1 MSKYGIQNGYFSN
14 TINIGQ
20 INEAQDAF
28 IDKEDHTD
36 AAIYAVATHVLH
48 KHGGKY
54 VGSLGTHDVEISV
67 TPRNETHGSA
77 R

>member
-1 MSKYGIQNGYFSN
+1 MSKYGIQNGYLSN
-14 TINIGQ
+14 TISIGR
-20 INEAQDAF
+20 INKAQDAF
-28 IDKEDHTD
+28 LDKEDHTD

-54 VGSLGTHDVEISV
+54 TGSLGNHDVEITV
-67 TPRNETHGSA
+67 TPRSETHGSA